1 MQGEC
6 HHPQMGAPLRMA
18 KVGGLT
24 EPTDQNQQAQVQENG
39 SRKAE
44 AETACLCPRRVVHH
58 KIRTLGR
65 AAEFPHPYRYVKRDI
80 A

>member
-1 MQGEC
+1 
-6 HHPQMGAPLRMA
+6 MGAPLRMA